1 MTTIQDE
8 LRETTRTL
16 LAEGQVDCV
25 LGWAWEE
32 GLQRAVPCFVR
43 AAEDAKRLIWDE
55 RCVVS
60 LAPFLLHM
68 KRQLSSVRTEPSR
81 TAIVV
86 KGCDARGVVRILR
99 DQQLERDEV
108 LIIGVVCQG
117 VGDPDNRPAKCR
129 ECQYH
134 VPPVY
139 DLLLGEEPKET
150 QTPSSP
156 LLERVREIEGW
167 DVADRASYWR
177 EHFSRCLRCYA
188 CRQVCPACNCVECI
202 FDSERT
208 RWTYKRT
215 TAEENMIFH
224 AIRAFHVAGRC
235 VECGECER
243 ACPMGIPLMEINK
256 KVASDIKELFSVPD
270 AGVDLREEPPL
281 VRYETGDLDHFV

>member
-8 LRETTRTL
+8 LRETARTL

-32 GLQRAVPCFVR
+32 ELQRAVPCFVR

-117 VGDPDNRPAKCR
+117 VG
-129 ECQYH
+129 E
-134 VPPVY
+134 
-139 DLLLGEEPKET
+139 
-150 QTPSSP
+150 
-156 LLERVREIEGW
+156 
-167 DVADRASYWR
+167 
-177 EHFSRCLRCYA
+177 
-188 CRQVCPACNCVECI
+188 
-202 FDSERT
+202 
-208 RWTYKRT
+208 
-215 TAEENMIFH
+215 
-224 AIRAFHVAGRC
+224 
-235 VECGECER
+235 
-243 ACPMGIPLMEINK
+243 LM
-256 KVASDIKELFSVPD
+256 
-270 AGVDLREEPPL
+270 
-281 VRYETGDLDHFV
+281 